1 MDDQRS
7 LRVVRTGLQAD
18 EHVVEIEPEVD
29 TLEVLPPET
38 KTRRTV
44 SICLKRVSIVSPS
57 IE

>member
-29 TLEVLPPET
+29 TLKVLPPET
-38 KTRRTV
+38 KTGRTI
-44 SICLKRVSIVSPS
+44 SICLERVSIVLPP

>member
-1 MDDQRS
+1 M
-7 LRVVRTGLQAD
+7 QAD